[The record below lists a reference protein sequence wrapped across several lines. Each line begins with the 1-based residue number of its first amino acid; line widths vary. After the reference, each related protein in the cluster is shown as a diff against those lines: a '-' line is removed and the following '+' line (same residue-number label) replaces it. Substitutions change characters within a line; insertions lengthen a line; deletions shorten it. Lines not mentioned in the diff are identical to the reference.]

1 MPYEKKKPAMNR
13 RRKGDILG
21 QLSGMVLILLRMD
34 PQLETILGGV
44 KLVAG
49 VSLEDFHPST
59 YLHMAAHNLSEGGGG
74 REGEGGGCIQPQ
86 TKHLFPSTHDKGCR
100 ITG

>member
-1 MPYEKKKPAMNR
+1 MTYEKKKPMNR

-21 QLSGMVLILLRMD
+21 QLSGVVLILLRMD

-59 YLHMAAHNLSEGGGG
+59 YLHMAAHNLSEGGG
-74 REGEGGGCIQPQ
+74 EGGGGGGCIQPQ
-86 TKHLFPSTHDKGCR
+86 TKHLFSSTHDKGCR